1 MKKCFPSKMR
11 VKGNEARED
20 CLSRQLTLC
29 MMPISTD
36 SQTHCQKDPVEEKN
50 HPSVFQGFCRG
61 VRVIIKN
68 LSGVTSRLNDERMDA
83 VACLPSCSRNITSL
97 LPR

>member
-1 MKKCFPSKMR
+1 MR

-20 CLSRQLTLC
+20 CLSRQLTLR
-29 MMPISTD
+29 MM
-36 SQTHCQKDPVEEKN
+36 HCQKDPVEEKN
-50 HPSVFQGFCRG
+50 HPSVFRGFCKG
-61 VRVIIKN
+61 VRRVIIKN